1 MDSLKMIFFD
11 IDGTLLDHKG
21 AEKEGINKFYFANR
35 FNEIC
40 DFDKFKEVWVK
51 YSDKNFEKFLNKEY
65 SFEQQRAMR
74 IIDVYNEFNKQI
86 AYDEALT
93 KFKDYLD
100 AYESSWKAYEDVIP
114 CLNMLSGYKLG
125 VISNGDYKQQMEKLR
140 KMNIVEYFSDIV
152 AAGDVGYAKPD
163 SKIFEIACQRN
174 NVNMENA
181 IYVGDN
187 IKTDIIPAKEIGMK
201 GILIERDRE
210 RNVEESINRIFALT
224 DIKNVL

>member
-1 MDSLKMIFFD
+1 
-11 IDGTLLDHKG
+11 
-21 AEKEGINKFYFANR
+21 
-35 FNEIC
+35 
-40 DFDKFKEVWVK
+40 
-51 YSDKNFEKFLNKEY
+51 
-65 SFEQQRAMR
+65 
-74 IIDVYNEFNKQI
+74 
-86 AYDEALT
+86 
-93 KFKDYLD
+93 
-100 AYESSWKAYEDVIP
+100 
-114 CLNMLSGYKLG
+114 MLSGYKLG